1 VKRIVVLGSTGSI
14 GRQTLDV
21 VRSFPDN
28 FKIVGLSAGVR
39 VNEMSEQ
46 IAEFLPEMIFCQDKN
61 FLQNSN
67 YHSSCRV
74 VSMEE
79 MVVQDNV
86 DIVVVATIGYIAMDA
101 IVNAIRAG
109 KIIALANKEPIV
121 IAGKFLTDLAE
132 KYRAEIRPL
141 DSEPNAIW
149 QCFRGD
155 STSVSRVI
163 ITASG
168 GALRDWDIAELYNAK
183 AEHALKHPNWLMG
196 EKITI
201 DSATMMNKV
210 FEVVEAHWLFGLSWD
225 KIDVYIHP
233 ESLIHSMVEFV
244 DGSIKAALASPDMRI
259 PIQYGL
265 FYPDRFFNPNVSRLN
280 LLVKKNLKFLPLDH
294 TRYPCFDIALEYAKK
309 EGTWPAVLVG
319 IDEVVVDFF
328 LSGKLK
334 FGEIP
339 RVFKKVLSQYVDQD
353 DGTLDAMMDAVKWGK
368 LHTYEILSS
377 VGDSDA

>member
-1 VKRIVVLGSTGSI
+1 MKRIVVLGSTGSI

-21 VRSFPDN
+21 VRSFPED
-28 FKIVGLSAGVR
+28 FKIVGLAAGFR
-39 VNEMSEQ
+39 GEKLSEQ
-46 IAEFLPEMIFCQDKN
+46 VVEFLPEMIFCKEKN
-61 FLQNSN
+61 FLQNYN
-67 YHSSCRV
+67 FHSSCR
-74 VSMEE
+74 SIDMEE

-86 DIVVVATIGYIAMDA
+86 DIVVVATSGDIAMDA

-121 IAGKFLTDLAE
+121 IAGKLLTDLAKE
-132 KYRAEIRPL
+132 YQAEIRPL

-149 QCFRGD
+149 QCLRGD
-155 STSVSRVI
+155 SSVSSVI

-168 GALRDWDIAELYNAK
+168 GALRDWDIRELYDVKAK
-183 AEHALKHPNWLMG
+183 DALKHPNWLMG

-210 FEVVEAHWLFGLSWD
+210 FEVIEAHWLFELAWNQ
-225 KIDVYIHP
+225 IDVYVHP

-244 DGSIKAALASPDMRI
+244 DGSIKAALANPDMRI

-265 FYPDRFFNPNVSRLN
+265 FYPDRFFNPNVNRLN
-280 LLVKKNLKFLPLDH
+280 LLVKKNLNFLPLDNK
-294 TRYPCFDIALEYAKK
+294 RYPCFNIALEYAKK

-319 IDEVVVDFF
+319 IDEVVVESF
-328 LSGKLK
+328 LNGKLK

-339 RVFKKVLSQYVDQD
+339 RVFEKVLSQYVDQY
-353 DGTLDAMMDAVKWGK
+353 DGTLEVMINAVKWGK
-368 LHTYEILSS
+368 LHTYEIVSS
-377 VGDSDA
+377 LGDIHA

>member
-1 VKRIVVLGSTGSI
+1 MKRIVVLGSTGSI

-21 VRSFPDN
+21 VRSFPQN
-28 FKIVGLSAGVR
+28 FKIVGLAAGSR
-39 VNEMSEQ
+39 GEKLSEQ
-46 IAEFLPEMIFCQDKN
+46 ITEFLPEMIFCNEKN
-61 FLQNSN
+61 FLQNN
-67 YHSSCRV
+67 NFDSSCHL

-79 MVVQDNV
+79 MVVQENV
-86 DIVVVATIGYIAMDA
+86 DIVVVATSGDVAMNP

-121 IAGKFLTDLAE
+121 IAGKFLTDLARE
-132 KYRAEIRPL
+132 CQAEIRPL

-149 QCFRGD
+149 QCLQGD
-155 STSVSRVI
+155 PSVSNVI
-163 ITASG
+163 IT
-168 GALRDWDIAELYNAK
+168 
-183 AEHALKHPNWLMG
+183 PNWQMG

-210 FEVVEAHWLFGLSWD
+210 FEVIEAHWLFGLSWSQ
-225 KIDVYIHP
+225 ISVYVHP

-265 FYPDRFFNPNVSRLN
+265 FYPDRFFNPNVSRLD
-280 LLVKKNLKFLPLDH
+280 LLAQKNLNFSPLDNK
-294 TRYPCFDIALEYAKK
+294 RYPCFNIALEYAKK

-319 IDEVVVDFF
+319 IDEVVVETF
-328 LSGKLK
+328 LKGKLK

-339 RVFKKVLSQYVDQD
+339 KVFEKVLSQYVDHN
-353 DGTLDAMMDAVKWGK
+353 DGSLKAMIDAVKWSK
-368 LHTYEILSS
+368 LNTYEIVNSI
-377 VGDSDA
+377 GDNDA

>member
-1 VKRIVVLGSTGSI
+1 MKRIVVLGSTGSI

-21 VRSFPDN
+21 VRSFPQN
-28 FKIVGLSAGVR
+28 FKIVGLAAGSR
-39 VNEMSEQ
+39 GEKLSEQ
-46 IAEFLPEMIFCQDKN
+46 ITEFLPEMIFCNEKN
-61 FLQNSN
+61 FLQNN
-67 YHSSCRV
+67 NFDSSCHL

-79 MVVQDNV
+79 MVVQENV
-86 DIVVVATIGYIAMDA
+86 DIVVVATSGDVAMNP

-121 IAGKFLTDLAE
+121 IAGKFLTDLA
-132 KYRAEIRPL
+132 RACQAEIRPL

-149 QCFRGD
+149 QCLQGD
-155 STSVSRVI
+155 PSVSNVI

-168 GALRDWDIAELYNAK
+168 GALRDWDITELYNVK
-183 AEHALKHPNWLMG
+183 VKDALNHPNWQMG

-210 FEVVEAHWLFGLSWD
+210 FEVIEAHWLFGLSWSQ
-225 KIDVYIHP
+225 ISVYVHP

-265 FYPDRFFNPNVSRLN
+265 FYPDRFFNPNVSRLD
-280 LLVKKNLKFLPLDH
+280 LLAQKNLNFSPLDNK
-294 TRYPCFDIALEYAKK
+294 RYPCFNIALEYAKK

-319 IDEVVVDFF
+319 IDEVVVETF
-328 LSGKLK
+328 LNGKLK

-339 RVFKKVLSQYVDQD
+339 KVFEKVLSQYVDHN
-353 DGTLDAMMDAVKWGK
+353 DGSLKAMIDAVKWSK
-368 LHTYEILSS
+368 LNTYEIVNSI
-377 VGDSDA
+377 GDNDA